1 MMSAR
6 SPDSIVH
13 RRSNT
18 KQVHPVV
25 GLKRVSFHEDV
36 IEPGN
41 GNLIQI
47 RIGECGEREAP
58 EGQED
63 PQPSETLSKSSVL
76 KSKKQKFPS
85 LYLNALNVDLKS
97 QQVVL
102 NQIKQEMMNKEC
114 SNVWN
119 KHLDMGSS
127 QLINII
133 KRDLLLKTKES
144 IYKIYRML
152 STGGSPLFVVI
163 TNIRFFVLTKNVY
176 TKRLEVFYSSNF
188 TSLDLIALGPC
199 DQTAVFV
206 SEKSKKCTLI
216 TAIDVQSALEMIG
229 SLEYAYRCSGFYDP
243 NNAFVVININHDDKL
258 YESVKCQI
266 SIPKDEKIK
275 YYTWLWYYK
284 ESESSNNLK
293 SHLEEFLM
301 VKKGSIWKPRFVRL
315 SEDILYIFEHP
326 DQKLPCESIP
336 LRFGRC
342 KRVKKICTDR
352 PYSIEILL
360 INYPIILAPADC
372 SQEEKWFNALSYAM
386 AGHKNL
392 NIESKLPDGYCCLLT
407 SSHIV
412 LYNFPHTITDSMLL
426 VNMDSLKFSPSPSHY
441 YVVIE
446 WSCYDATIE
455 ESCND
460 WVVHFSCKSSC
471 DEFISWLCTL
481 RPDLNTLEL
490 VEKKS
495 IQRHL
500 KNSITLQSS
509 LI

>member
-1 MMSAR
+1 MSAH

-36 IEPGN
+36 IEPSN

-47 RIGECGEREAP
+47 RIGECGERGAP

-63 PQPSETLSKSSVL
+63 PQPIETSSKGSVL
-76 KSKKQKFPS
+76 KSKKLKFPS
-85 LYLNALNVDLKS
+85 LYMNGLNVDLKS
-97 QQVVL
+97 QQVVF
-102 NQIKQEMMNKEC
+102 NQIELEMKEKQW
-114 SNVWN
+114 SHVWS
-119 KHLDMGSS
+119 KHLDIGSN

-133 KRDLLLKTKES
+133 KRDLQLKTKES

-163 TNIRFFVLTKNVY
+163 TNIRFCVLTKNVY

-216 TAIDVQSALEMIG
+216 TAIDVQSALQMIG
-229 SLEYAYRCSGFYDP
+229 SLEYAYRRSGHYDP

-258 YESVKCQI
+258 YEAVKCQI

-275 YYTWLWYYK
+275 FYTWLWYYK
-284 ESESSNNLK
+284 ESESSNSLK

-326 DQKLPCESIP
+326 DQKLLCESIP

-342 KRVKKICTDR
+342 KKVKKIRCDR
-352 PYSIEILL
+352 PHSIEILL

-372 SQEEKWFNALSYAM
+372 SQEEKWFNALSSSL

-392 NIESKLPDGYCCLLT
+392 NVESKLPDGYCCLLT
-407 SSHIV
+407 NSHIV

-426 VNMDSLKFSPSPSHY
+426 VNMDSLKLSPSPSHY

-446 WSCYDATIE
+446 WSCYDATLE

-481 RPDLNTLEL
+481 RPDLNALEL